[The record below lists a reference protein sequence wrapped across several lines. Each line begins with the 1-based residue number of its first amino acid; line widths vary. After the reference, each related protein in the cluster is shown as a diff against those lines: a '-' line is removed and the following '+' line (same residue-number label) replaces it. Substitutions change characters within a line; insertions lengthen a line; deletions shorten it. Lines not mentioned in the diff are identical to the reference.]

1 MARIHRWLN
10 LLWGFACN
18 YAEIMQFVW
27 LQIMLLF
34 AHSNNKAVIL
44 LFRFLTLLLVF
55 GPKIKIKSSK
65 FKTSQ
70 SRFHSKPGSWQH
82 WFPWSHHCLW
92 KKIRRFFNAFMQ
104 LHKKILYGSSLAKNT
119 TKYCFI
125 NILTCYDLQT
135 PPLLCTLGACW
146 VSDVIWLCSKVWS
159 PQVSCG

>member
-10 LLWGFACN
+10 LPWGFACN

-82 WFPWSHHCLW
+82 CFPGH
-92 KKIRRFFNAFMQ
+92 IIVFGRRLEDSLMP
-104 LHKKILYGSSLAKNT
+104 LCSYIKKILYGSSLAKNT

-135 PPLLCTLGACW
+135 PPLLCALGACW